1 MSEVTNYTPP
11 LVIENRLES
20 FTRKYKRLT
29 TEIDLSTLAII
40 ALLTVVV
47 AAIVITLFV
56 FPVLVL
62 IPIVAGSVGSTLLY
76 LLWIKKIEDH
86 RDELDVSIQIENAAI
101 LQFQR
106 LSNDLQSLHNKIK
119 LKRREKADVENL
131 VKCVSKSIFIA
142 NERLKESELLE
153 PEKTRLEA
161 YIAEQDSKLIELQN
175 KKATLDTEIS
185 EAPSA
190 DSNEV
195 TYLKAKLHVL
205 KEEVERLKKPAT
217 KPPITEIK
225 IFNLEQQIEGINKI
239 LESPANL
246 VSKFDKLVEEG
257 KI

>member
-101 LQFQR
+101 SRFR
-106 LSNDLQSLHNKIK
+106 TLSNELQHSNNQIQLA
-119 LKRREKADVENL
+119 RSEKAGHENL
-131 VKCVSKSIFIA
+131 VTCVSESIFIA
-142 NERLKESELLE
+142 KERLKESKLHEL
-153 PEKTRLEA
+153 EKTRLEA
-161 YIAEQDSKLIELQN
+161 YIANQDSKLIELQN
-175 KKATLDTEIS
+175 KIATLDTEIS

-205 KEEVERLKKPAT
+205 TEEKKRLENSTTQKHLRN
-217 KPPITEIK
+217 IK
-225 IFNLEQQIEGINKI
+225 ISNLEQQIEGINKI